1 MEEENLGLPCSL
13 IYDGIRSCG
22 VNVQDYNIITSATV
36 CRKVYF
42 SYTTDIDHPR
52 CGERENDV
60 KFNELSMKCNRHP
73 LLEERTMIAEE
84 YTHMKNLSQ
93 KFLWKIPKSQNLHP
107 QTKNPPLFCTEV
119 R

>member
-1 MEEENLGLPCSL
+1 MEEENFGSALLLG

-36 CRKVYF
+36 CKKSFILV
-42 SYTTDIDHPR
+42 TQLTLTIQG

-73 LLEERTMIAEE
+73 LL
-84 YTHMKNLSQ
+84 
-93 KFLWKIPKSQNLHP
+93 
-107 QTKNPPLFCTEV
+107 
-119 R
+119 